1 MTTLDLPPEGSDT
14 FSAVANRVVAYL
26 RKHTPISDWSVNR
39 VVGGEQVH
47 LHVGGES
54 LIAVGDRR
62 DWADSFC
69 RRVVDLGADPVV
81 EDVTTHPDYRDL
93 TIGATR
99 SYASQP
105 IIDAEGEMFGML
117 CGLGV
122 EPLQQSADVDVE
134 LLGLLS
140 HLLGAHVSLARR
152 LESGDRARRSA
163 EALAQTDALTGLV
176 NRRGWDALL
185 ADAAVRTSAYG
196 DLAAV
201 VVADVDGLKAVNDDL
216 GHTEGDAV
224 LRRVAAALTAAR
236 RDGETAAR
244 YGGDE
249 FAVLVEDVSPR
260 SLGEMLRRYR
270 ASFAQHDVEVSVG
283 WSLVYPGDEPADAA
297 FRRADVSM
305 YEDKRSRRVENG
317 VTDDPRDLAPAG

>member
-283 WSLVYPGDEPADAA
+283 WSLVYSGDEPADAA

>member
-1 MTTLDLPPEGSDT
+1 MTTLSRPADGTDS
-14 FSAVANRVVAYL
+14 FSEVSHRVVTYL
-26 RKHTPISDWSVNR
+26 RTHTPISDWSVNR

-47 LHVGGES
+47 LHVEGDG

-81 EDVTTHPDYRDL
+81 PDVTTHPDYRDL
-93 TIGATR
+93 RIGDSR

-105 IIDAEGEMFGML
+105 IHAADGEMFGML
-117 CGLGV
+117 CGLGTS
-122 EPLQQSADVDVE
+122 PLDRADDVD
-134 LLGLLS
+134 LDLLS
-140 HLLGAHVSLARR
+140 LLTDLLGAHVSLARR

-201 VVADVDGLKAVNDDL
+201 VVADVDGLKAVNDEL

>member
-1 MTTLDLPPEGSDT
+1 MTTLSRPADGTDS
-14 FSAVANRVVAYL
+14 FSAVSHRVVTYL
-26 RKHTPISDWSVNR
+26 RTHTPISDWSVNR

-47 LHVGGES
+47 LHVAGES

-69 RRVVDLGADPVV
+69 RRVVDL
-81 EDVTTHPDYRDL
+81 
-93 TIGATR
+93 
-99 SYASQP
+99 
-105 IIDAEGEMFGML
+105 FGML
-117 CGLGV
+117 CGLGTS
-122 EPLQQSADVDVE
+122 PLDRADDVD
-134 LLGLLS
+134 LDLLS
-140 HLLGAHVSLARR
+140 LLTDLLGAHVSLARR

-201 VVADVDGLKAVNDDL
+201 VVADVDGLKTVNDDL